1 MLYLYALVIHIMDNM
16 HVLFF
21 PIKNYRGYC
30 KEFGKYVE
38 ILNQLWFFLL
48 PSVCSISSVMSDSLQ
63 PYGL

>member
-1 MLYLYALVIHIMDNM
+1 MLYLYALVIHIMDSM

-38 ILNQLWFFLL
+38 ILNQL
-48 PSVCSISSVMSDSLQ
+48 
-63 PYGL
+63 